1 MKPST
6 SKARHE
12 PDFAAGQFGLSNEQ
26 VVERIAIDQIKQPR
40 SVRKIGSRAIALC
53 KANLQRF
60 GQPGPILVTET
71 LELVHGEEM
80 LIAAKELGWTAINI
94 VRIRNLSD
102 ADRRV
107 LTLALAKLPFLSSWD
122 EDALRIEFTEIVALD
137 LDYEIEDMTG
147 FSTTEIDLVFNPG
160 AAEPKA
166 DPLDRLPD
174 PFPDGEIVSRL
185 GDLWNL
191 GSHRLHC
198 ADALEPG
205 SYRRLIGEQRAA
217 MVFTDPPYNIPI
229 AGHVSGLGRVK
240 HQDFAMA
247 VGEMSSEHFTGFLVK
262 FLENSAASSSD
273 GALIYVFMDRRH
285 LLELQLAARSAGLD
299 IVDLCIWDK
308 MSGGM
313 GSFYR
318 SQHEPVFVFRAGQAP
333 HRNNVELGRHGRY
346 RTNVWQYRGLSS
358 FGRGR
363 GEMLAL
369 HPTVKPVVLI
379 VDAIKDC
386 TRRGDIVLD
395 PFAGSGSTIIAAQK
409 AGRIGYGIELDPRY
423 ADTIVRRWQEMTGQC
438 ATLDE
443 TGATFDD
450 TRACRVSSLPAS
462 ITTASTA
469 ENGPAKEI
477 PNG

>member
-1 MKPST
+1 MKPSL
-6 SKARHE
+6 SKARQE
-12 PDFAAGQFGLSNEQ
+12 PDIAAGQFGLSNEQ
-26 VVERIAIDQIKQPR
+26 VVERVGVEQIKLPR
-40 SVRKIGSRAIALC
+40 SVRKIGPRAIALC

-60 GQPGPILVTET
+60 GQPGPILVSET
-71 LELVHGEEM
+71 LDLVHGEEM
-80 LIAAKELGWTAINI
+80 LLAAKELGWSAINV

-102 ADRRV
+102 GDRRV
-107 LTLALAKLPFLSSWD
+107 LTLALAKLPLLSSWD
-122 EDALRIEFTEIVALD
+122 EDALRVEFTEIVALD
-137 LDYEIEDMTG
+137 LDYEIEDLTG
-147 FSTTEIDLVFNPG
+147 FSTTEIDLVINPV

-174 PFPDGEIVSRL
+174 PFPHGETVSRR
-185 GDLWNL
+185 GDLWHL
-191 GSHRLHC
+191 GSHLLHC
-198 ADALEPG
+198 ADALEPD
-205 SYRRLIGEQRAA
+205 SYERLMGEQKAG
-217 MVFTDPPYNIPI
+217 MVFTDPPYNVPI

-247 VGEMSSEHFTGFLVK
+247 VGEMSSDHFTGFLAR

-273 GALIYVFMDRRH
+273 GALVYVFMDRRH
-285 LLELQLAARSAGLD
+285 LLEVQLAARTAGLQT
-299 IVDLCIWDK
+299 VDLCIWDK

-346 RTNVWQYRGLSS
+346 RTNVWQYRGLAS

-369 HPTVKPVVLI
+369 HPTVKPVALI

-386 TRRGDIVLD
+386 TRRGEIVLD
-395 PFAGSGSTIIAAQK
+395 PFAGSGSTIVAAHK
-409 AGRIGYGIELDPRY
+409 AGRTGYGIELDPQY
-423 ADTIVRRWQEMTGQC
+423 ADTVVRRWQKVAGES

-443 TGATFDD
+443 TGATFDEV
-450 TRACRVSSLPAS
+450 RAQRQSNPQPAF
-462 ITTASTA
+462 TPAFTA
-469 ENGPAKEI
+469 ETEPTKEI